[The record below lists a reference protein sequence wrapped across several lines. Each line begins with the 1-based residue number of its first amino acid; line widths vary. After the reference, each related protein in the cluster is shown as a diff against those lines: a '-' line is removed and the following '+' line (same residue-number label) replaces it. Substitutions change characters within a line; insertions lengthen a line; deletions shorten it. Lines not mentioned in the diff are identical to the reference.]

1 MKLKTRYGNNISAC
15 DWDMHRQI
23 PFECRLQISGV
34 DSQGVLYTIASVL
47 HKQRN
52 SPVRRITLETKDG
65 LFDGTLDIV
74 VYDTSDVKN
83 ICDSLSSI
91 ENVTKAVRVE
101 M

>member
-1 MKLKTRYGNNISAC
+1 M
-15 DWDMHRQI
+15 
-23 PFECRLQISGV
+23 
-34 DSQGVLYTIASVL
+34 
-47 HKQRN
+47 
-52 SPVRRITLETKDG
+52 RRITLETKDG